1 MFVKRSFIT
10 AINIYLL
17 TLVSLLGLLT
27 YVHTNFLNHDFVFW
41 FFLGLIFIGWFY
53 FLFQVTTTRTLRF
66 DTKMVWFIA
75 MFSFFFI
82 AAPLFAFI
90 VLKNN
95 HQK

>member
-1 MFVKRSFIT
+1 MFVKRSFKT

-17 TLVSLLGLLT
+17 ALVSLLGLLT
-27 YVHTNFLNHDFVFW
+27 FVHTNFLDHDFVFC
-41 FFLGLIFIGWFY
+41 FFLGLIFFGWFY
-53 FLFQVTTTRTLRF
+53 FLFQVTTTRKLRF
-66 DTKMVWFIA
+66 DTKMVWFIGI
-75 MFSFFFI
+75 FSVFFI